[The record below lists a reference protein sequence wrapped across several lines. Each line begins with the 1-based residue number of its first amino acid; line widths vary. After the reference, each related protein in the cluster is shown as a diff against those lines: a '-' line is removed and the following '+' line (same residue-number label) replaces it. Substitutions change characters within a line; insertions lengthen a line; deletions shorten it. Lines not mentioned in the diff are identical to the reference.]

1 MWSSFIKPY
10 ENSTDLMEE
19 MLMTRE
25 IEIANLHNDIRVVK
39 FTSGMTCVAC
49 YSFII
54 SNLCSIMMV

>member
-1 MWSSFIKPY
+1 MNYTNTP
-10 ENSTDLMEE
+10 DLMEN

-25 IEIANLHNDIRVVK
+25 IEMDINHLQEDIRFVK

>member
-1 MWSSFIKPY
+1 MSY